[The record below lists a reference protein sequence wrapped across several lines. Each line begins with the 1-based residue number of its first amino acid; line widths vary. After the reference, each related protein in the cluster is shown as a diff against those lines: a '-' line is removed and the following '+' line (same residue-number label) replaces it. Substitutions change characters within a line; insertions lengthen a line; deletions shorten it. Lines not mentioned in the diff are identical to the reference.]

1 MSDSL
6 VPVLLCLFSAVTVA
20 TANFAVKR
28 GGDVLSARMVLSI
41 TSSLCV
47 LPFAFVVPLPDREL
61 WVALGVA
68 TAAHWVYQFCM
79 IRALHRGDLSL
90 VFPVMRGL
98 APMMTALVAVMALN
112 EFPGLFG
119 WIGLSLAT
127 LALIVFALPE
137 RSETGQRT
145 INSAALFWAVMT
157 SAGIGLYSVTDAYG
171 VRIADQRFS
180 FIVWL
185 FLLDWIGI
193 TAVSLWTRRGQLSVR
208 LRPQLLGGMVGGV
221 ANVLSY
227 GSALVAFSLT
237 HAATVTA
244 IRETSVVFGAILG
257 AVFLKEGFGKRR
269 IVAASVLA
277 AGLLL
282 LETDI

>member
-28 GGDVLSARMVLSI
+28 GGDVLSARMVLSL
-41 TSSLCV
+41 TSAACV
-47 LPFAFVVPLPDREL
+47 LPFAFILPLPEPGL
-61 WVALGVA
+61 WPPIAMA
-68 TAAHWVYQFCM
+68 IAAHWIYQFFM

-98 APMMTALVAVMALN
+98 APLMTAIIAVAALN
-112 EFPGLFG
+112 EYPGLLG
-119 WIGLSLAT
+119 WTGLSLAAA
-127 LALIVFALPE
+127 ALIVFALPE
-137 RSETGQRT
+137 RGAK
-145 INSAALFWAVMT
+145 INRLNQAALVWALLT

-171 VRIADQRFS
+171 VRVAENRFT

-185 FLLDWIGI
+185 FLLDWIGT
-193 TAVSLWTRRGQLSVR
+193 TAVTVWTRRGQLRAR
-208 LRPQLLGGMVGGV
+208 LRPQLIGGMAGGI
-221 ANVLSY
+221 ASVLSY
-227 GSALVAFSLT
+227 GAALLAFSMT
-237 HAATVTA
+237 NAATVTA
-244 IRETSVVFGAILG
+244 IRETSVVFGAVLG

-269 IVAASVLA
+269 IVAAAVLA

-282 LETDI
+282 LEGDI